1 MSIFVPNVGEKEML
15 MNILASQSLRLGL
28 YKTQITPDGNTVF
41 STLTELDAEAD
52 GYATKDLANV
62 VVTDALT
69 ASKWY
74 VYTNASGKA
83 EAQYGAADTPQEW
96 VFNAADV
103 ANSDTAYGIFMWSL
117 ALDFTSGGTVE
128 FKVGDNVYGSTGD
141 GAAIITDIRL
151 KSGAWGDGDAAG
163 TLCIKT
169 QTGTF
174 QSEAINNVGAS
185 DVTDNG
191 TITGDSDKKLIL
203 VETFSAGQAIDT
215 VGQKILY
222 TAKLTLTS
230 A

>member
-1 MSIFVPNVGEKEML
+1 MSIFVPNVGELEML
-15 MNILASQSLRLGL
+15 KNILASQSLRLGL
-28 YKTQITPDGNTVF
+28 YKTQITPGGNMVF
-41 STLTELDAEAD
+41 ATMTELDAESG
-52 GYATKDLANV
+52 GYQTKDLANV
-62 VVTDALT
+62 IVTDALT

-74 VYTNASGKA
+74 IYTNSNGKA

-96 VFNAADV
+96 VFNADDV
-103 ANSDTAYGIFMWSL
+103 ANSDAAYGIFMWSL
-117 ALDFTSGGTVE
+117 ILEFTSGGTVE
-128 FKVGDNVYGSTGD
+128 FKVGDSVYGSTGD

-151 KSGAWGDGDAAG
+151 KSGTWAGGDAVG

-174 QSEAINNVGAS
+174 EAEAINNVAAD

-191 TITGDSDKKLIL
+191 TITGDSTKKLIL
-203 VETFSAGQAIDT
+203 VEAFSAEQDIDT

-222 TAKLTLTS
+222 TPKITLTT